1 MTALNWLKRQ
11 LLPLIMPVYEN
22 YLSPHK
28 RTTLI
33 FVVKKELSEYFSHPN
48 VNFQM
53 LTISRHVLHIKEI
66 ISWHQAFVVVLSKY
80 PHYWVCSTNRVPWVW
95 KSWAQNRLPEKWVVI
110 LKHIMNNNGMVVHL
124 SRLWVPYFLPSLDFY
139 YIISTHYEQDV
150 CYILFSLWKSLDNI
164 LFRSTMK
171 QMWVTI

>member
-33 FVVKKELSEYFSHPN
+33 FVVKKELSEYFSHQN

-53 LTISRHVLHIKEI
+53 LIISRHVLHMEE
-66 ISWHQAFVVVLSKY
+66 ISWHQAFMVVLSKY
-80 PHYWVCSTNRVPWVW
+80 PHYWVCFTNIFPLVW
-95 KSWAQNRLPEKWVVI
+95 KDWAQNRLPEKWALI
-110 LKHIMNNNGMVVHL
+110 LKHIDHCDNNFGMVGCL
-124 SRLWVPYFLPSLDFY
+124 ARLWVSYFPSIRHL
-139 YIISTHYEQDV
+139 
-150 CYILFSLWKSLDNI
+150 LWYNSIWAECRWHLI
-164 LFRSTMK
+164 YFVEV
-171 QMWVTI
+171 W